1 MARSVRLKAATKLT
15 MRKSAQLAAWTII
28 AFLGAS
34 CDMAPFV
41 SVNESPIARY
51 VFLTLLELLALADI
65 TAFDL

>member
-1 MARSVRLKAATKLT
+1 

-51 VFLTLLELLALADI
+51 VFLTLLELLALAGI
-65 TAFDL
+65 AAFDL